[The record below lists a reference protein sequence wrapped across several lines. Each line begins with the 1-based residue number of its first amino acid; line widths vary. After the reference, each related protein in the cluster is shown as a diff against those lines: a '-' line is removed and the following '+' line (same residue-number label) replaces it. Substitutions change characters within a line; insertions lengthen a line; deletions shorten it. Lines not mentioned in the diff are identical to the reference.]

1 MHPHATRRD
10 RLAASAGPAEARA
23 TPDDAARAAAANLS
37 WSFHCSACGKCCN
50 SAPQMSL
57 PELFHH
63 QRRFVGCLA
72 IQRVARPRPGD
83 RAGEASIG
91 TLDETDCAAFS
102 ELANAVLHCL
112 PGGPD
117 ADYVL
122 LATQGF
128 THSPSDPCPALGFDM
143 QCTLHHDRKPTTCSV
158 VPLDAF
164 VPDRM
169 QHLVL
174 ARRMKEAVFLGAEC
188 IALGSQTDFAPLTD
202 GHAVVD
208 HPAKEALARRRR
220 DLADDKRRWGDAVFG
235 ILGRDLF
242 ADEAALS
249 RVPVGGFLA
258 MAIAPVLVVLAAVS
272 PRCRRRCID
281 YVDAQ
286 IVLIEETIRSAVA
299 RKRLADLAG
308 LQQLRSF
315 ARTSLTLRAALWSAP
330 VTGTPRSSEVS
341 DVETWIGL
349 GQPYAERACTGP
361 S

>member
-1 MHPHATRRD
+1 MDPYANRG

-23 TPDDAARAAAANLS
+23 MPDDAARATAANLS

-57 PELFHH
+57 PELFYH

-72 IQRVARPRPGD
+72 IQRVPRLRPGY
-83 RAGEASIG
+83 RPGGASSV
-91 TLDETDCAAFS
+91 TPDETDCAAFS
-102 ELANAVLHCL
+102 ELADAVLHRL
-112 PGGPD
+112 PGGSD

-128 THSPSDPCPALGFDM
+128 SRSPSDPCPALGLDM
-143 QCTLHHDRKPTTCSV
+143 LCTLHHDRKPATCSV
-158 VPLDAF
+158 VPLDAL

-169 QHLVL
+169 QQLVL
-174 ARRMKEAVFLGAEC
+174 AGRMKEAAYLGAEC
-188 IALGSQTDFAPLTD
+188 IALGSRTDFAPLTD

-208 HPAKEALARRRR
+208 RSAKEALARRRR

-249 RVPVGGFLA
+249 RVPVGGFLTI
-258 MAIAPVLVVLAAVS
+258 AIAPVLVVLAAVS
-272 PRCRRRCID
+272 PRSRRRCLE
-281 YVDAQ
+281 YLDAQ

-299 RKRLADLAG
+299 RKGLADLAG

-315 ARTSLTLRAALWSAP
+315 ARTSLTLRAALRSAP
-330 VTGTPRSSEVS
+330 VTGIPRSSEAS
-341 DVETWIGL
+341 DVETWMGL
-349 GQPYAERACTGP
+349 DQPYAERASTRP